1 MNKKQ
6 RYECQEC
13 GRTYF
18 FNQDEWETWSSSNE
32 SECQECG
39 RNQLERVEK
48 IVNLTPHDINI
59 ECQEA
64 IKSSGIC
71 RVSETIENAG
81 NFAGIQLIKKSFSK
95 IENLPERMIGVKYV
109 VSIIVA
115 MAAKEPI
122 NYDEQGERDDLL
134 LPGEI
139 IRDSDGKIIGCKN
152 LAVF

>member
-1 MNKKQ
+1 M
-6 RYECQEC
+6 
-13 GRTYF
+13 
-18 FNQDEWETWSSSNE
+18 
-32 SECQECG
+32 
-39 RNQLERVEK
+39 
-48 IVNLTPHDINI
+48 TPHDINI
-59 ECQEA
+59 EGQQA